1 MKQEKRA
8 KRLQEVNSVFFK
20 ECILIFCSK
29 ESALQMMSST
39 DTPLNTVEMLRRK
52 QQQTKSPFINLTG
65 GSMLSAESK
74 K

>member
-1 MKQEKRA
+1 
-8 KRLQEVNSVFFK
+8 
-20 ECILIFCSK
+20 
-29 ESALQMMSST
+29 MMSST